1 MNTRIESA
9 STTMTAGGAMAVLL
23 ARVVVPLWLLTGA
36 VLKLMDASP
45 THLPVALIKW
55 AGSAGI
61 DLLFVLQFSIA
72 AELTVVGVM
81 LLLPGLARTVGLV
94 VLGGFI
100 PILLS
105 DVLMG
110 ASSCGCFGSVQVH
123 PGITLV
129 MDLAFFLGLWWLGR
143 DVPSLAL
150 TSTLPTW
157 RVVAAGLWALASF
170 ALAFGLTAQAPAETG
185 NAASSDGL
193 RVSALPAEGF
203 YLPAY
208 DDWIGRPWSEVP
220 ISSWIVGA
228 DDLGSGPQYIL
239 FYRKDCEHCH
249 ELMEVFF
256 AGSLAV
262 QTTAVAVPEKGGY
275 PTTGLMDFACG
286 ECRLAELPKGVDWF
300 LQTPVLVRLSD
311 GVVECAAE
319 VTAAD
324 PECIEW

>member
-1 MNTRIESA
+1 MNTRLESTVT
-9 STTMTAGGAMAVLL
+9 STTAGGALAVLL

-45 THLPVALIKW
+45 THLPVLLIKW
-55 AGSAGI
+55 AGSVGI
-61 DLLFVLQFSIA
+61 DLLFLLRFSIA
-72 AELTVVGVM
+72 AELTVVGV
-81 LLLPGLARTVGLV
+81 LWLLPRLARPVGLV
-94 VLGGFI
+94 TLGLFL
-100 PILLS
+100 PILIG

-110 ASSCGCFGSVQVH
+110 ASSCGCFGAVQIH

-129 MDLAFFLGLWWLGR
+129 MDLGFFLGLWLLGR
-143 DVPSLAL
+143 DAPSLAV

-157 RVVAAGLWALASF
+157 RVVAVGLWTLASF
-170 ALAFGLTAQAPAETG
+170 ALSFGLTGPTPA
-185 NAASSDGL
+185 NPSGL
-193 RVSALPAEGF
+193 TRAGGSMDAALPAEGF

-208 DDWIGRPWSEVP
+208 SDWIGRNWDEVP
-220 ISSWIVGA
+220 ISAWIEGA
-228 DDLGSGPQYIL
+228 EDLETGPQYIL

-262 QTTAVAVPEKGGY
+262 PTTAVAVPEKTGF
-275 PTTGLMDFACG
+275 PTAGLMDFACD

-311 GVVECAAE
+311 GVVQCAAE

-324 PECIEW
+324 PQCIQW